1 MPASR
6 RRPSPSLAAQTFAQK
21 CGTRMPS
28 GARAI
33 CAGRRAVSA
42 VRTGSVRAS
51 GRASPGTPPTREPT
65 AGSRLSGTV
74 LQKHGRF
81 IMGYQLDCAAESYRL
96 ER

>member
-28 GARAI
+28 GARPI

-51 GRASPGTPPTREPT
+51 DRASLGTRATREPT
-65 AGSRLSGTV
+65 QDRGFRVTV
-74 LQKHGRF
+74 LRERGRF
-81 IMGYQLDCAAESYRL
+81 IMGYQLDSAAESCGL